1 MKVSSGS
8 IVLYKEL
15 LLRIDAFSFLNET
28 HRSQLYDM
36 IDDSHRAIK
45 EYVEK
50 SATLMQSDYLVD
62 SQFIQFFNEIKG
74 NNLCDYIE
82 DVS

>member
-28 HRSQLYDM
+28 HRSQLYDL

-50 SATLMQSDYLVD
+50 SATLMEADYLVD